1 MKMCMTCIPFIHGTR
16 LGRKIKSILCT
27 RRYYGCTIVNT
38 VYQLSIRYLEIHMLH
53 YDQCTPCNK
62 NHNSEDSSHD
72 FKSCS
77 VLSTSICWC
86 LRKTTTVLN
95 AGWVSLHFV
104 HISMQVHE
112 LDSNM
117 LLTTDLY
124 IILKYGIKV
133 LVEGV
138 LYQYVLIT
146 QIYVSVPLLYTMNK
160 HELVFE

>member
-1 MKMCMTCIPFIHGTR
+1 M
-16 LGRKIKSILCT
+16 
-27 RRYYGCTIVNT
+27 YYGYTIVYT

-53 YDQCTPCNK
+53 YDQCTPSYK
-62 NHNSEDSSHD
+62 NYNSEDSSHD
-72 FKSCS
+72 FKSCI

-86 LRKTTTVLN
+86 LRKTMILN
-95 AGWVSLHFV
+95 ASWVSLHFV

-124 IILKYGIKV
+124 KILKYGIKV

-138 LYQYVLIT
+138 LYQYVLII
-146 QIYVSVPLLYTMNK
+146 QIYVPVPLLYMNK
-160 HELVFE
+160 HEEVFE